1 MQNMKCP
8 NYCLLFWNCK
18 GYKCAYLRPG
28 YSQNK
33 TPKTWWSL
41 KPDQVNGLHTPLT
54 CTWLQ
59 GRASSGPWG
68 EPRVEGPGWEAGV
81 RCSEK
86 ATHPCQP
93 DSGLEP
99 APLHVKIHSGR
110 FPSTKQ
116 NDFFKKP
123 VVYEILDSLWLPGPN
138 TLHATW
144 GESPNTHK
152 TCVLIRQT

>member
-1 MQNMKCP
+1 MVSEARQCQWTAHASD
-8 NYCLLFWNCK
+8 L
-18 GYKCAYLRPG
+18 YLVTG
-28 YSQNK
+28 Q
-33 TPKTWWSL
+33 
-41 KPDQVNGLHTPLT
+41 GLI
-54 CTWLQ
+54 W
-59 GRASSGPWG
+59 AWG
-68 EPRVEGPGWEAGV
+68 GNRVEGPGWGAGV

-99 APLHVKIHSGR
+99 APFHVKIHSGR

-123 VVYEILDSLWLPGPN
+123 VVYEILDSLWLPGPS

-144 GESPNTHK
+144 GKSPNTHK
-152 TCVLIRQT
+152 TCVLIHQT